1 MAVKI
6 YKTDGSTFSS
16 SDGASY
22 DGSKTGGEF
31 KNWREQSVDPSK
43 FILDTYDKLT
53 ARCATLYNTSSYCRA
68 LVKKPLAYSIGRGL
82 FFRSLPNWKML
93 GIDREQAVEWGRRFT
108 MLLHYDKL
116 NINHYAKQYDIM
128 AERSITGDSLLFFLR
143 ENDGKPFDI
152 VTASGALIIDS
163 SKTTAPTTTAKGYTI
178 GIQHDQ
184 YNRRSGF
191 WAQVEQKPFSFADL
205 NGDRN
210 AIQMMIRERS
220 GQQRGYSDFY
230 WGIAHAKNADRVW
243 DATIERMVLESI
255 QMGWITA
262 NPNDMKQ
269 QANAMAASARGKSSN
284 SESGTTVKNY
294 ETELVPGSMPIWEN
308 KDHQINFTD
317 LKTPSNN
324 FSNAMV
330 ELRRLLAMGRG
341 VAPEFIAG
349 EYSTSFTAH
358 KGALNDTMKTVYF
371 ERQRYAET
379 VEYAVNLEYLKHYVR
394 TGMLEVMPGFWDNH
408 YIQQAYLSGK
418 WIGEVPGHVNPLQE
432 VKSNIEAVGAGFMLR
447 ADAAANN
454 GYSDFEAFLDER
466 EDQEREF
473 KARSGK
479 EQSKIIMDESEGEMP
494 E

>member
-1 MAVKI
+1 
-6 YKTDGSTFSS
+6 
-16 SDGASY
+16 
-22 DGSKTGGEF
+22 
-31 KNWREQSVDPSK
+31 
-43 FILDTYDKLT
+43 
-53 ARCATLYNTSSYCRA
+53 
-68 LVKKPLAYSIGRGL
+68 
-82 FFRSLPNWKML
+82 
-93 GIDREQAVEWGRRFT
+93 
-108 MLLHYDKL
+108 
-116 NINHYAKQYDIM
+116 
-128 AERSITGDSLLFFLR
+128 
-143 ENDGKPFDI
+143 
-152 VTASGALIIDS
+152 
-163 SKTTAPTTTAKGYTI
+163 
-178 GIQHDQ
+178 
-184 YNRRSGF
+184 
-191 WAQVEQKPFSFADL
+191 
-205 NGDRN
+205 
-210 AIQMMIRERS
+210 MMRERS
-220 GQQRGYSDFY
+220 GQIRGMSDLY
-230 WGIAHAKNADRVW
+230 WGVAHMKNMDRVW

-269 QANAMAASARGKSSN
+269 QAGAMAASARGRSSN

-324 FSNAMV
+324 FVNAIH
-330 ELRRLLAMGRG
+330 ESLAYCAQGRG
-341 VAPEFIAG
+341 YAPEFIRG

-358 KGALNDTMKTVYF
+358 KGALNDCMKTISL
-371 ERQRYAET
+371 ERQRYVDQ
-379 VEYAVNLEYLKHYVR
+379 VEELVNLEYLKHYVR

-473 KARSGK
+473 KARSGE
-479 EQSKIIMDESEGEMP
+479 EQSKIIMNESEGEMP